1 MHCAYDVY
9 QCIPMINRWFAKSV
23 SEEKRFELKSLNV
36 WRLCSKLW
44 RSGLS
49 AEFASSY
56 QWAKTFNFLA
66 FPKLPKSFTMLHTKV
81 RQQTLSDAHI
91 RKLA

>member
-1 MHCAYDVY
+1 MYTNDKQVVFEKCLGREAFR
-9 QCIPMINRWFAKSV
+9 I
-23 SEEKRFELKSLNV
+23 EEFKRLEA
-36 WRLCSKLW
+36 CSKLW
-44 RSGLS
+44 RPGLS